1 MKIKNTL
8 IIVAMVLISLL
19 AIGSVSASDDGA
31 DIIETGDAEDIQ
43 TIESDIDVDE
53 INAVNE
59 DVDVLNDGDAGSG
72 CSTDANSGC
81 ATQSGGQGTGGFGGM
96 GMGNG
101 TWGNGS
107 WGNGSTFDF
116 NFGNST
122 FDLGGLG
129 DMFGGM
135 FGGSKDTIKCN
146 NLNVFYAKKTTYKVK
161 LVDSKG
167 NPISGK
173 AISFVIKNKI
183 VGATTNSKGVAK
195 LKIHLKPGNYVI
207 TAQYGDT
214 TVINQIKVKNNIIT
228 KDKVKKYRKKGVFK
242 IKVVDPKGK
251 PLKKQIVKVKFNKKT
266 YKLKTNKK
274 GVAKFKLSKS
284 LKKGNYKIKVKCNGL
299 SKKNKITVK

>member
-19 AIGSVSASDDGA
+19 AIGAVSASDDGA
-31 DIIETGDAEDIQ
+31 DIIETGDAEDVQ

-53 INAVNE
+53 VNAVNE
-59 DVDVLNDGDAGSG
+59 DVDILNDGDAGSG

-107 WGNGSTFDF
+107 WGNGSNFDF

-129 DMFGGM
+129 DMFGGL

-167 NPISGK
+167 NPLSGK
-173 AISFVIKNKI
+173 VVSFVINNKI

-195 LKIHLKPGNYVI
+195 LKIHLKPGKYVV
-207 TAQYGDT
+207 TAQYGET
-214 TVINQIKVKNNIIT
+214 TVLNEIKVKNNIIT

-274 GVAKFKLSKS
+274 GVAKFKLSKF
-284 LKKGNYKIKVKCNGL
+284 LKKGKHKIIVKCNGL